1 MLKRP
6 RRLSWDTQQNLET
19 TLPEQLKGYRCND
32 REKSIMEAL
41 DLRSSASVNRER
53 QSGTKV
59 PSHNSVI
66 SNSNTTNNLQSG
78 EVVVE
83 ILDLSMP
90 DKNATTEVCYVC
102 GDEFQKGLLS
112 YVFAKSIQHYPFFP
126 SLMLHPRPS
135 RSRPIDS
142 TGILEVFVTLFCK
155 LYPTNVINLSLYSLF
170 QTFCL
175 FHLVYYFSRRI
186 EIASD
191 FDMLKIH
198 LMTIYS
204 F

>member
-1 MLKRP
+1 
-6 RRLSWDTQQNLET
+6 
-19 TLPEQLKGYRCND
+19 
-32 REKSIMEAL
+32 MEAL